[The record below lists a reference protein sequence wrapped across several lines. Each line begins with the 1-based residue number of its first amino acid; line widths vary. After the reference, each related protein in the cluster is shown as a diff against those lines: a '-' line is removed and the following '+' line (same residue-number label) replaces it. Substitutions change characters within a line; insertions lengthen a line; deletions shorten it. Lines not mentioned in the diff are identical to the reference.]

1 MATAS
6 TAATFRPSS
15 VSASSELT
23 HLRSPS
29 KLPKFTPLPS
39 ARSRSSSSF
48 SVSCTIAKDPAVF
61 MADTEKI
68 KAAGSDPTMWQRPDS
83 FGRFGKFGGK
93 YVPETLMHA
102 LSELETA
109 FYSLATDEDFQRE
122 LAEILKDYVGRESP
136 LYFAERLTE
145 HYRRENGEGPLIYL
159 KREDLNHTGAH
170 KINNAVAQALLAKR
184 LGKKRIIAETG
195 AGQHGVATATVCA
208 RFGLQC
214 IIYMGAQDM
223 ERQALNVFRM
233 RLLGAEVRGVHSG
246 TATLKDATSEAIRD
260 WVTNV
265 ETTHYILGS
274 VAGPHPYPMM
284 VRDFHE
290 VIGKETRKQ
299 AMEKWGGKP
308 DVLVACVGGGSNAM
322 GLFHEFVDDTEVR
335 MIGVEAAGFGLDSGK
350 HAATLTKGDVGV
362 LHGAMSY
369 LLQDDDGQIIEP
381 HSISAGLDYPGVGP
395 EHSFLKDVGR
405 AEYFSV
411 TDEEALEAFKR
422 VSRLEGIIPALETSH
437 ALAHLEKLCPTLP
450 DGTRVVLN
458 FSGRGDKD
466 VQTAIKYL
474 EV

>member
-1 MATAS
+1 MAFS
-6 TAATFRPSS
+6 INPSS
-15 VSASSELT
+15 RNPTSSPFKSYLSQVYP
-23 HLRSPS
+23 LQISCKFG
-29 KLPKFTPLPS
+29 KLPVCL
-39 ARSRSSSSF
+39 SSIRPASIFCALQMEGKERKST
-48 SVSCTIAKDPAVF
+48 VS
-61 MADTEKI
+61 
-68 KAAGSDPTMWQRPDS
+68 QRPDS

-93 YVPETLMHA
+93 YVPETLMYA
-102 LSELETA
+102 LTELESA
-109 FYSLATDEDFQRE
+109 FHSLAGDEVFQKE
-122 LAEILKDYVGRESP
+122 LDGILKDYVGRESP

-145 HYRRENGEGPLIYL
+145 HYKRPNGEGPDIYL

-223 ERQALNVFRM
+223 ERQSLNVFRM
-233 RLLGAEVRGVHSG
+233 RLLGAEVRAVHSG

-265 ETTHYILGS
+265 ESTHYILGS

-284 VRDFHE
+284 VREFHA

-322 GLFHEFVDDTEVR
+322 GLFHEFVDDEDVR
-335 MIGVEAAGFGLDSGK
+335 LIGVEAAGFGLDSGK
-350 HAATLTKGDVGV
+350 HAATLTKGEVGV

-369 LLQDDDGQIIEP
+369 LLQDDDGQIVEP

-395 EHSFLKDVGR
+395 EHSFLKDTGR
-405 AEYFSV
+405 AEYHSI
-411 TDEEALEAFKR
+411 TDEEALEAVAVIIKAFKR
-422 VSRLEGIIPALETSH
+422 LSQLEGIIPALETSH
-437 ALAHLEKLCPTLP
+437 ALAYLEKLCPTLP
-450 DGTRVVLN
+450 NGTKLVLN
-458 FSGRGDKD
+458 CSGRGDKD

-474 EV
+474 QV